1 MVQSGQGRSYM
12 KDTNKVFFDSNI
24 LIYFADKRDARK
36 QAIADKLIKSAS
48 ENENGIISTQSLQE
62 FYNATTKKLLCTP
75 QKAKEYAK
83 NFADSFNVY
92 QIAPEMIFNAIDI
105 SIKNQLSFWDSLI
118 ISAAEEAGCVIVYS
132 EDLNDGQI
140 INGIKILNPFM
151 AA

>member
-1 MVQSGQGRSYM
+1 M

-24 LIYFADKRDARK
+24 LIYIVDDKDIRK
-36 QAIADKLIKSAS
+36 QKIAVDIVTKSIN
-48 ENENGIISTQSLQE
+48 EENGIISTQSIQE

-83 NFADSFNVY
+83 NFAESFNVY